1 MRCVNMMWRF
11 SLFTLLFSFQLAAQE
26 PSGNVFLDNYSSV
39 EELQPALFYRLQ
51 NFIPD
56 SSELLRTNALKA
68 NLSFAVDVKS
78 QDVNGKAKPD
88 VTKYAEHFYWDDQK
102 RLTDQILLS
111 ANGNDTLQHLEIL
124 WLVGKKPAAAVVTAI
139 DSMRR
144 DTVRFSYNRAGTVS
158 VAYYTSSTIAG
169 VHRDTS
175 NRMYDSQGRVL
186 IATGMYYGPLKGNFI
201 YKYDNE
207 NRIVRRM
214 FTTAS
219 GVPLCI
225 DTVIYQYNSDA
236 RSVMTVSHNIKVGA
250 DGKWIKLDQQQ
261 IYVVSGRIISHTQYY
276 MPDIPLGAEQSPLY
290 TVRYEYD
297 LEGRLSME
305 AMDQPGKFESV
316 RTKYYYSNDRTVPDS
331 LVLEEYVSG
340 SRPDLYRVYRRDV
353 RTYDNQNRLSSMTI
367 FQYTYYEKKR
377 KRTKVKSHWLKEE
390 RYNYR

>member
-1 MRCVNMMWRF
+1 MMWRF
-11 SLFTLLFSFQLAAQE
+11 SILTLLFSFQLAAQE
-26 PSGNVFLDNYSSV
+26 PSGNVFLDHYSAV

-56 SSELLRTNALKA
+56 SSIMLRTNALKA
-68 NLSFAVDVKS
+68 NLSLAVDVKS
-78 QDVNGKAKPD
+78 QDVNAKVKSD
-88 VTKYAEHFYWDDQK
+88 ISTYAEHFYWDDQK
-102 RLTDQILLS
+102 RLTDLILLS
-111 ANGNDTLQHLEIL
+111 SNGKDTLQHLEIL
-124 WLVGKKPAAAVVTAI
+124 WLVGQKPAAAVVTAI

-144 DTVRFSYNRAGTVS
+144 DTVRFSYNRSGTVS
-158 VAYYTSSTIAG
+158 AAFYTSSTIAG
-169 VHRDTS
+169 IRRDTS
-175 NRMYDSQGRVL
+175 NRMYDNKGRVL
-186 IATGMYYGPLKGNFI
+186 VATGMYYGPLKGTFI

-236 RSVMTVSHNIKVGA
+236 RSVMTVSHNLKVGA

-261 IYVVSGRIISHTQYY
+261 IYVVSGRIISHTKYY
-276 MPDIPLGAEQSPLY
+276 MPDVPLAAEQSPLY

-316 RTKYYYSNDRTVPDS
+316 RTKYYYSNSRTVPDS

-353 RTYDNQNRLSSMTI
+353 RTYDNQNRLSAVTI
-367 FQYTYYEKKR
+367 LQYTYYEKKR
-377 KRTKVKSHWLKEE
+377 KRTKVKSHRLKEE